1 MQAVVRPCLNAGIAL
16 VGAGVIAAAP
26 IAPPPMN
33 IELPTVHSAAV
44 SLTASWGPLD
54 PYLELLN
61 RTFGNAGTV
70 ANQAFSS
77 GVAPIL
83 QQLVVNQLTF
93 VHDLNAA
100 LNQAL
105 SSANPAGLPAVLQ
118 KAISELAAG
127 QFQNAGQTLSTGLI
141 GVALPFVGPLL
152 QPLNNLVN
160 VVSLLPNIA
169 LSVGLAVIAPPLA
182 LLQSTGAAVQSMFNA
197 IAAGDIVRLVNAVLS
212 APAVMLDGF
221 LNGYAPTQT
230 GGLLSPGLGTL
241 SILVNIRDMIA
252 NALNPQVPVAP
263 TTAATTEAVTT
274 TPSDTATTV
283 TLDVVTDTAAVD
295 TATDTAAAVEA
306 SVETVP
312 EVVEAVP
319 EVVET
324 LPAVVEEVA
333 PEVVETLPA
342 VVEEVAPVDE
352 TDATTTETTETE
364 GTSKDEE
371 SDTNSGATDLSDG
384 NKATPG
390 ESGEDSTGSS
400 NDNADAD
407 ATDSSD
413 TTTSGASG
421 SDAGSDSDS
430 GSSGSDSG
438 GSSGSSES
446 GGTE

>member
-61 RTFGNAGTV
+61 RTFGNVGTV

-197 IAAGDIVRLVNAVLS
+197 ISAGDIVQLVNAVLS

-295 TATDTAAAVEA
+295 TATDTATAVEA

-312 EVVEAVP
+312 EVA
-319 EVVET
+319 ET
-324 LPAVVEEVA
+324 LPAVVEAEVSDL

-390 ESGEDSTGSS
+390 ESGVDSTGSS

-407 ATDSSD
+407 ATDSTD
-413 TTTSGASG
+413 TTTTGATG
-421 SDAGSDSDS
+421 SDAGDAGSDS

-438 GSSGSSES
+438 GSSGGDNDSS
-446 GGTE
+446 GTE

>member
-61 RTFGNAGTV
+61 RTFGNVGTV

-252 NALNPQVPVAP
+252 NALNPQPLVAA

-407 ATDSSD
+407 CHRQHRYDYL
-413 TTTSGASG
+413 GCHRQRRG
-421 SDAGSDSDS
+421 
-430 GSSGSDSG
+430 
-438 GSSGSSES
+438 
-446 GGTE
+446 